1 MPNWKKVI
9 VSGSNAVLNN
19 ITSSGNISSSGTAT
33 FNALVAAGL
42 TYPTTDGDDG
52 NVLMTDGAGGLTLQ
66 SNVNYVNVK
75 NVHGDTLAKGTPVH
89 ATGTSGNTPEVIA
102 ASSSVAASMPA
113 TFVLAEQLTNGSE
126 GRAILSGFL
135 NGLNTSNGF
144 TEGDVLYVG
153 PDGGY
158 TPDKPT
164 GTNLIQNIAIVGKID
179 ASNGS
184 IFVYGSGRS
193 NDTQNL
199 LENNIF
205 FGSGSNQ
212 QYQLHISGALDTT
225 VINNITASGNI
236 SASGT
241 IVGSN
246 LSGTN
251 TGDQSLDHLAITG
264 SDVIFGNITASGN
277 ISASG
282 TIVASN
288 LSGTNTGDQD
298 LSNLVTNAQTASF
311 AITSSNV
318 LFGNITASG
327 NISASGNL
335 SLSDGANL
343 LGGKRFITDTNGYE
357 FRDGNV
363 TVVDFKANH
372 ITASGNISASG
383 TGQFGNSVTV
393 TGLDAIL
400 NLYEGSTLQTSLH
413 ARGNINSFI
422 EAGAGNSSNL
432 GIGTQSPPEKLTVEG
447 NISASGT
454 ITADTLTSNNI
465 VFTPSATSIKIEAPD
480 ETAGSVNGASLTIEA
495 GNAFGSNFN
504 GGDVTI
510 QAGKGSGAGDGGN
523 IVINA
528 GGGIPSGSIS
538 LNAPSIIASN
548 LPTSQPTTTGS
559 LWLSGSNA
567 EGSSKYLMVF
577 TG

>member
-199 LENNIF
+199 LENHIF
-205 FGSGSNQ
+205 YGSGSNQ
-212 QYQLHISGALDTT
+212 QYQLHISGALDST
-225 VINNITASGNI
+225 VINNITASGDI
-236 SASGT
+236 SASGD
-241 IVGSN
+241 
-246 LSGTN
+246 LS
-251 TGDQSLDHLAITG
+251 ITG
-264 SDVIFGNITASGN
+264 ESFFGNHITASGN
-277 ISASG
+277 IGLPNDNSRITFGSLGTSYLENNSG
-282 TIVASN
+282 TIKIVKDNIQALIFDTTLGTLFSN
-288 LSGTNTGDQD
+288 IDVQMGFPSADEVNLKVVGD
-298 LSNLVTNAQTASF
+298 LTVENPGLGGST
-311 AITSSNV
+311 
-318 LFGNITASG
+318 G

-335 SLSDGANL
+335 VISN
-343 LGGKRFITDTNGYE
+343 
-357 FRDGNV
+357 
-363 TVVDFKANH
+363 
-372 ITASGNISASG
+372 ITASGAISASG
-383 TGQFGNSVTV
+383 T
-393 TGLDAIL
+393 L
-400 NLYEGSTLQTSLH
+400 NANL
-413 ARGNINSFI
+413 
-422 EAGAGNSSNL
+422 NSSAQTEIVYYNTSTGEL
-432 GIGTQSPPEKLTVEG
+432 TQGP
-447 NISASGT
+447 I
-454 ITADTLTSNNI
+454 
-465 VFTPSATSIKIEAPD
+465 
-480 ETAGSVNGASLTIEA
+480 
-495 GNAFGSNFN
+495 NAVDGFIIN
-504 GGDVTI
+504 GGT
-510 QAGKGSGAGDGGN
+510 
-523 IVINA
+523 
-528 GGGIPSGSIS
+528 
-538 LNAPSIIASN
+538 
-548 LPTSQPTTTGS
+548 
-559 LWLSGSNA
+559 
-567 EGSSKYLMVF
+567 F
-577 TG
+577 